1 MTMTE
6 VTLKGDV
13 QRKRRSNQ
21 MDDETQAMMYDGLNL
36 TQLAKLFR
44 MERRDVAPKLR
55 EVGTSGVRGGYPIY
69 YVHEVAPHLVKPIYD
84 IETYIMR
91 MHHNDLPKHVSKE
104 FWNGLLARQKY
115 QEEEGDL
122 WRTDSVIETMGEV
135 FKQLRMSFLLM
146 GDALERETG
155 FTDFQRDRLRVMVDS
170 ALNDAANGLVHRFK
184 QREAEA
190 AADEARYDDD
200 EI

>member
-1 MTMTE
+1 MAKT
-6 VTLKGDV
+6 VTLKDESTE
-13 QRKRRSNQ
+13 RKRRSNQ
-21 MDDETQAMMYDGLNL
+21 PDEETQSMIYDGLNL

-69 YVHEVAPHLVKPIYD
+69 FVHEVAPHLVKPIYD

-122 WRTDSVIETMGEV
+122 WRTDTVIETLGDV

-146 GDALERETG
+146 GDSLERETE
-155 FTDFQRDRLRVMVDS
+155 FTEFQRDRLRTMVDS
-170 ALNDAANGLVHRFK
+170 ALNDAAKGLVERFK
-184 QREAEA
+184 QRDVEA
-190 AADEARYDDD
+190 AADEARYDED